1 MLACCGRPAAASL
14 ASLARA
20 ISQPGSPSRALATVA
35 VTAHSHSAYITF
47 SHQRG
52 RGELRWRGLV
62 DAKATADDAR
72 GVSSGEQPPSFVE
85 PMRGEPAE
93 EAASSSRAARTF
105 SSANRLN
112 VTALRRA
119 TPIRMWGGKG
129 SGLPCDFC
137 RVLVGPGDVEYE
149 VEAHL
154 DGAVVMLRFH
164 YRCHY
169 AWTGGEEPR
178 VAADRA

>member
-1 MLACCGRPAAASL
+1 MGRTVLA
-14 ASLARA
+14 
-20 ISQPGSPSRALATVA
+20 
-35 VTAHSHSAYITF
+35 
-47 SHQRG
+47 
-52 RGELRWRGLV
+52 
-62 DAKATADDAR
+62 
-72 GVSSGEQPPSFVE
+72 
-85 PMRGEPAE
+85 
-93 EAASSSRAARTF
+93 
-105 SSANRLN
+105 ANRLN
-112 VTALRRA
+112 VAALRRA

-154 DGAVVMLRFH
+154 DGAVILLRFH

-178 VAADRA
+178 VAAERA